1 MWLSGDN
8 QQSAAQNNYPQ
19 SLNTLTAQGIYM
31 CVILADY
38 ADYIID
44 YKTLTNRVMY
54 SFISGQFNKLES
66 TIRFT
71 LCEDM
76 KGFSGMRM

>member
-8 QQSAAQNNYPQ
+8 QQSSALNNYPQ

-31 CVILADY
+31 CVILT
-38 ADYIID
+38 DYIID

-54 SFISGQFNKLES
+54 PFISGQFNKLES
-66 TIRFT
+66 TTRFT